1 MRISDNYRVLPDDN
15 NVILQFHENRTR
27 VKKDGSTEVYEYTE
41 NTYHKTMKQ
50 ALTAF
55 LNKSQEGSQTVSDLI
70 LRIEKVEAEIEKL
83 NLTK

>member
-1 MRISDNYRVLPDDN
+1 MRISDNYRIIPDDN

-70 LRIEKVEAEIEKL
+70 LRIEKVEAEIVKL
-83 NLTK
+83 NFTK

>member
-27 VKKDGSTEVYEYTE
+27 GKKDGSTEVYEYTE